1 MKDIIVKE
9 IIAFIKD
16 EIIND
21 QDVVITS
28 DDNIIAKGFIDSLG
42 MVKLITFMQE
52 KYNINNSGD
61 IIIDNFL
68 TLDNFKTVDNIAEL
82 VLHYKKIKKEGK

>member
-82 VLHYKKIKKEGK
+82 VLHYKKIKKERK

>member
-9 IIAFIKD
+9 IITFIKD

-28 DDNIIAKGFIDSLG
+28 DDNIISKGFIDSLG

-68 TLDNFKTVDNIAEL
+68 TLDNFKTVDNIADL
-82 VLHYKKIKKEGK
+82 VLHYI